1 MATKTT
7 PTKPDKTAA
16 ALEAKSVAVA
26 AELEAAEDAARELK
40 AALGAAMVAGDER
53 AEAVQ
58 AELAAALAK
67 VERLELGSE
76 AFKAAVEAARERE
89 RADHRAELVNVVN
102 SGAASMDTHVA
113 KWLALLGPLEEEGAA
128 IEADAQAMAVADREL
143 NPESNDV
150 PDRVRR
156 PVHPEQLL
164 KASLA
169 AASRVR
175 ERGTAA
181 KVSADA
187 KAALL
192 AYAARFVIE
201 D

>member
-1 MATKTT
+1 MATK
-7 PTKPDKTAA
+7 TKPDKTAA

-89 RADHRAELVNVVN
+89 RAEHRAELANVIN
-102 SGAASMDTHVA
+102 LGAASMATHIG
-113 KWLALLGPLEEEGAA
+113 KWSALVDQLEATSVEIATEAA
-128 IEADAQAMAVADREL
+128 AMIVADREL
-143 NPESNDV
+143 YPADWEHEDRRRRPQHPES
-150 PDRVRR
+150 
-156 PVHPEQLL
+156 LL

-169 AASRVR
+169 SAPRVR
-175 ERGTAA
+175 ERGTAQKTA
-181 KVSADA
+181 ADA
-187 KAALL
+187 AAKLL
-192 AYAARFVIE
+192 AYAGLFVVEE